1 MRLARFFI
9 LLLLLLAG
17 PSTAE
22 ENIVNIYNWSSYISS
37 DVLKAFT
44 RETGIKVNY
53 TTYDSNETL
62 YAKLKANPHTG
73 YDVIVPSTYFVDRMR
88 QQGMLQ
94 ALDKSRLPN
103 FKNLNPALLN
113 KAYDPGNH
121 YSIPYFWTSTG
132 IVVNSK
138 IYSQQLDFCQGAAKM
153 KQPECIS
160 IHEDCELSGNAE
172 KNSSAKSIHAPQAL
186 HAWADFWKPTY
197 RKQLLL
203 LDDVHEVFSMALMVL
218 GYSPNDTDSE
228 HIRLAYLKL
237 KQLMPNV
244 RLFNNDGVKSLFID
258 EDLSVGMAWNGDIYQ
273 AAQENPALRFIYPKE
288 GFVISID
295 SMAIPIGASHVNNA
309 YSFINF
315 ILRPDMAKKMSL
327 ATGYPTPNLA
337 AYKLMPKAILN
348 NSMIYPDK
356 QILQRGVVQVDV
368 GTAESIYQHY
378 WELLKIGG

>member
-1 MRLARFFI
+1 MRFVVCFI
-9 LLLLLLAG
+9 VCLSWLVSPAY
-17 PSTAE
+17 AE
-22 ENIVNIYNWSSYISS
+22 EKIVNIYNWSNYISN
-37 DVLKAFT
+37 DVLKQFT
-44 RETGIKVNY
+44 QETGIKVNY

-113 KAYDPGNH
+113 KSYDPGNH
-121 YSIPYFWTSTG
+121 YSIPYFWSSTG

-138 IYSQQLDFCQGAAKM
+138 YHPVQQL
-153 KQPECIS
+153 
-160 IHEDCELSGNAE
+160 
-172 KNSSAKSIHAPQAL
+172 QAWSDL
-186 HAWADFWKPTY
+186 WSPTY
-197 RKQLLL
+197 RNQLLL

-218 GYSPNDTDSE
+218 GFSPNDTHPE
-228 HIRLAYLKL
+228 HIRLAYFKL

-258 EDLSVGMAWNGDIYQ
+258 EDLNIGMAWNGDIYQ
-273 AAQENPALRFIYPKE
+273 AAKENSALRFIYPKE

-295 SMAIPIGASHVNNA
+295 SMAIPIGASHLNNA
-309 YSFINF
+309 YTFINF
-315 ILRPDMAKKMSL
+315 ILRPDIAKKISL
-327 ATGYPTPNLA
+327 ATGFATPNLA
-337 AYKLMPKAILN
+337 AYKMMTKATLT

-356 QILQRGVVQVDV
+356 KTLQRGRVQDDV
-368 GTAESIYQHY
+368 GAAESVYQHY

>member
-1 MRLARFFI
+1 MRHARFFM
-9 LLLLLLAG
+9 LWLVLLAR
-17 PSTAE
+17 PVYAE
-22 ENIVNIYNWSSYISS
+22 ENIVNIYNWSNYISN
-37 DVLKAFT
+37 DVLKEFT

-113 KAYDPGNH
+113 KTYDPGNH
-121 YSIPYFWTSTG
+121 YSIPYFWSSTG

-138 IYSQQLDFCQGAAKM
+138 LHST
-153 KQPECIS
+153 
-160 IHEDCELSGNAE
+160 
-172 KNSSAKSIHAPQAL
+172 QAL
-186 HAWADFWKPTY
+186 QAWADLWNPRY
-197 RKQLLL
+197 QNQLLL

-218 GYSPNDTDSE
+218 GYSPNDTCPE
-228 HIRLAYLKL
+228 HIRQAYLKL
-237 KQLMPNV
+237 KALMPNV

-273 AAQENPALRFIYPKE
+273 AVQENPALRFIYPKE

-295 SMAIPIGASHVNNA
+295 SMAIPIGALHVNNA
-309 YSFINF
+309 YIFINF
-315 ILRPDMAKKMSL
+315 ILRPDIAKKLSL

-356 QILQRGVVQVDV
+356 KTLQRSVVQVDV
-368 GTAESIYQHY
+368 GAAESVYQHY

>member
-1 MRLARFFI
+1 MRLVCFLILGFFLARPAI
-9 LLLLLLAG
+9 
-17 PSTAE
+17 AE

-37 DVLKAFT
+37 DVLKEFT
-44 RETGIKVNY
+44 QETGIKVNY

-113 KAYDPGNH
+113 KSYDPDNR

-138 IYSQQLDFCQGAAKM
+138 LHPPQQLQ
-153 KQPECIS
+153 
-160 IHEDCELSGNAE
+160 
-172 KNSSAKSIHAPQAL
+172 
-186 HAWADFWKPTY
+186 AWADFWNARY

-203 LDDVHEVFSMALMVL
+203 LDDVREVFSMALMAL
-218 GYSPNDTDSE
+218 GYSPNDIDPE

-273 AAQENPALRFIYPKE
+273 AALENPALRFIYPKE

-309 YSFINF
+309 YIFINF
-315 ILRPDMAKKMSL
+315 ILRPDIAKKMSL

-356 QILQRGVVQVDV
+356 KTLQRSVVQVDV
-368 GTAESIYQHY
+368 GVAESIYQHY

>member
-1 MRLARFFI
+1 MRVACLFI
-9 LLLLLLAG
+9 LCLSLLTRPAY
-17 PSTAE
+17 AE
-22 ENIVNIYNWSSYISS
+22 EKVVNVYNWSSYISS
-37 DVLKAFT
+37 DVLKEFT
-44 RETGIKVNY
+44 QETGIKVNY

-73 YDVIVPSTYFVDRMR
+73 YDVIVPSTYYVDRMR

-94 ALDKSRLPN
+94 ALDKSRLSN

-113 KAYDPGNH
+113 KSYDPGNH

-138 IYSQQLDFCQGAAKM
+138 IHPVQEFQ
-153 KQPECIS
+153 
-160 IHEDCELSGNAE
+160 
-172 KNSSAKSIHAPQAL
+172 
-186 HAWADFWKPTY
+186 AWADFWNPRY
-197 RKQLLL
+197 RNKLLL

-218 GYSPNDTDSE
+218 GYSPNDTDPE

-309 YSFINF
+309 YTFINF
-315 ILRPDMAKKMSL
+315 ILRPDIAKKLSL

-337 AYKLMPKAILN
+337 AYQLMPPAILN

-356 QILQRGVVQVDV
+356 KTLQRSVVQVDV
-368 GTAESIYQHY
+368 GAAENIYQHY

>member
-1 MRLARFFI
+1 MRLICFLI
-9 LLLLLLAG
+9 VCLSLLAR
-17 PSTAE
+17 PATAK
-22 ENIVNIYNWSSYISS
+22 ENIVNIYNWSNYISS
-37 DVLKAFT
+37 DVLKEFT
-44 RETGIKVNY
+44 QETGIKVNY

-73 YDVIVPSTYFVDRMR
+73 YDVIVPSTYYVDRMR

-113 KAYDPGNH
+113 KAYDPDNH

-132 IVVNSK
+132 IVINSK
-138 IYSQQLDFCQGAAKM
+138 IHPVQQLQT
-153 KQPECIS
+153 
-160 IHEDCELSGNAE
+160 
-172 KNSSAKSIHAPQAL
+172 
-186 HAWADFWKPTY
+186 WADFWSP
-197 RKQLLL
+197 RFRNQLLL

-218 GYSPNDTDSE
+218 GYSANDTDPE

-237 KQLMPNV
+237 RQLMPNV

-258 EDLSVGMAWNGDIYQ
+258 EDISLGMAWNGDVYQ

-309 YSFINF
+309 YTFINF
-315 ILRPDMAKKMSL
+315 VLRPDIAKKMSL

-356 QILQRGVVQVDV
+356 KTLQRSVVQVDV
-368 GTAESIYQHY
+368 GAADSIYQHY

>member
-1 MRLARFFI
+1 MRRARFFFF
-9 LLLLLLAG
+9 LCLSLLAI
-17 PSTAE
+17 PVNAE
-22 ENIVNIYNWSSYISS
+22 ENIVNIYNWSSYISNE
-37 DVLKAFT
+37 VLKEFT
-44 RETGIKVNY
+44 QETGIKVNY

-113 KAYDPGNH
+113 KSYDPGNH

-138 IYSQQLDFCQGAAKM
+138 SHPPK
-153 KQPECIS
+153 
-160 IHEDCELSGNAE
+160 EL
-172 KNSSAKSIHAPQAL
+172 Q
-186 HAWADFWKPTY
+186 AWADFWNPTY
-197 RKQLLL
+197 RQQLLL

-218 GYSPNDTDSE
+218 GYSPNDTDAE

-309 YSFINF
+309 YIFINF
-315 ILRPDMAKKMSL
+315 ILRPDIAKKMSL

-348 NSMIYPDK
+348 NSMIYPDTK
-356 QILQRGVVQVDV
+356 TLQRSVVQVDV
-368 GTAESIYQHY
+368 GAAESIYQHY

>member
-1 MRLARFFI
+1 MLVVRLVGCFLFCFSCFI
-9 LLLLLLAG
+9 SSAY
-17 PSTAE
+17 AE
-22 ENIVNIYNWSSYISS
+22 QKIVNIYNWSNYISNE
-37 DVLKAFT
+37 VLKQFT
-44 RETGIKVNY
+44 QETGIKVNY

-113 KAYDPGNH
+113 KSYDPGNH
-121 YSIPYFWTSTG
+121 YSIPYFWSSTG

-138 IYSQQLDFCQGAAKM
+138 FHAAQGL
-153 KQPECIS
+153 QTW
-160 IHEDCELSGNAE
+160 
-172 KNSSAKSIHAPQAL
+172 SALWNPI
-186 HAWADFWKPTY
+186 F
-197 RKQLLL
+197 RNQLLL
-203 LDDVHEVFSMALMVL
+203 LDDVHEVFSMALMAL
-218 GYSPNDTDSE
+218 GFSPNDRNPK

-258 EDLSVGMAWNGDIYQ
+258 EDLTVGMAWNGDIYQ
-273 AAQENPALRFIYPKE
+273 TAKENPALRFIYPKE

-295 SMAIPIGASHVNNA
+295 SMAIPIGASHLDNA
-309 YSFINF
+309 YTFINF
-315 ILRPDMAKKMSL
+315 ILRPDIAEKISL
-327 ATGYPTPNLA
+327 VTGFATPNLT
-337 AYKLMPKAILN
+337 AYKMMTKTMLT

-356 QILQRGVVQVDV
+356 KILQRGIVQDDV
-368 GTAESIYQHY
+368 GAAESIYQHY
-378 WELLKIGG
+378 WELLKIAG

>member
-1 MRLARFFI
+1 MRFVCVFFI
-9 LLLLLLAG
+9 LCLSGLVNPAY
-17 PSTAE
+17 AE
-22 ENIVNIYNWSSYISS
+22 KKVVNIYNWSNYISNE
-37 DVLKAFT
+37 VLKEFT
-44 RETGIKVNY
+44 QETGIKVNY

-88 QQGMLQ
+88 RQGMLQ

-113 KAYDPGNH
+113 KSYDPSNH
-121 YSIPYFWTSTG
+121 YSIPYFWSSTG

-138 IYSQQLDFCQGAAKM
+138 FHATHPLQSW
-153 KQPECIS
+153 
-160 IHEDCELSGNAE
+160 
-172 KNSSAKSIHAPQAL
+172 SALWNPR
-186 HAWADFWKPTY
+186 F
-197 RKQLLL
+197 RNQLLL

-218 GYSPNDTDSE
+218 GFSPNDTNPQ
-228 HIRLAYLKL
+228 HIRLAYFKL

-258 EDLSVGMAWNGDIYQ
+258 EDLTLGMAWNGDIYQ
-273 AAQENPALRFIYPKE
+273 AAQENSALRFIYPKE

-295 SMAIPIGASHVNNA
+295 SMAIPIGASHLDNA

-315 ILRPDMAKKMSL
+315 ILRPDIAKKISL
-327 ATGYPTPNLA
+327 ATGFATPNLS
-337 AYKLMPKAILN
+337 AYKMMPKTALL
-348 NSMIYPDK
+348 NSMVYPDDK
-356 QILQRGVVQVDV
+356 TLQRGRIQNDV
-368 GTAESIYQHY
+368 GAAESVYQHY

>member
-1 MRLARFFI
+1 MRLVCLFI
-9 LLLLLLAG
+9 LLLGLLTTTAD
-17 PSTAE
+17 AE
-22 ENIVNIYNWSSYISS
+22 EKVVNIYNWSSYISS
-37 DVLKAFT
+37 DVLKEFT

-113 KAYDPGNH
+113 KSFDPGNN
-121 YSIPYFWTSTG
+121 YSVPYFWTSTG

-138 IYSQQLDFCQGAAKM
+138 MHS
-153 KQPECIS
+153 
-160 IHEDCELSGNAE
+160 
-172 KNSSAKSIHAPQAL
+172 PQAL
-186 HAWADFWKPTY
+186 HAWADFWNPRY
-197 RKQLLL
+197 RNQLLL

-218 GYSPNDTDSE
+218 GYSPNDTNPE
-228 HIRLAYLKL
+228 HIRNAYLKL

-273 AAQENPALRFIYPKE
+273 ATKENPALRFIYPKE

-309 YSFINF
+309 YIFINF
-315 ILRPDMAKKMSL
+315 ILRPDIAKKMSL

-348 NSMIYPDK
+348 NPIIYPDK
-356 QILQRGVVQVDV
+356 KTLQRSVVQVDV
-368 GTAESIYQHY
+368 GAAESIYQHY

>member
-1 MRLARFFI
+1 MRLLSLLI
-9 LLLLLLAG
+9 LCLSLLAR
-17 PSTAE
+17 PATAE
-22 ENIVNIYNWSSYISS
+22 ENIVNIYNWSNYISS
-37 DVLKAFT
+37 DVLKEFT
-44 RETGIKVNY
+44 QETGIKVNY

-113 KAYDPGNH
+113 KPYDPDNH

-132 IVVNSK
+132 VVINSK
-138 IYSQQLDFCQGAAKM
+138 IHPVQQLQ
-153 KQPECIS
+153 
-160 IHEDCELSGNAE
+160 
-172 KNSSAKSIHAPQAL
+172 
-186 HAWADFWKPTY
+186 AWADFWNSRY
-197 RKQLLL
+197 RNQLLL

-218 GYSPNDTDSE
+218 GYSANDTDPE

-237 KQLMPNV
+237 RQLMPNV

-309 YSFINF
+309 YIFINF
-315 ILRPDMAKKMSL
+315 ILRPDIAKKMSL
-327 ATGYPTPNLA
+327 ATGFPTPNLA
-337 AYKLMPKAILN
+337 AYKLMPKAILS

-356 QILQRGVVQVDV
+356 KTLQRSVVQVDV
-368 GTAESIYQHY
+368 GAAESIYQYY

>member
-1 MRLARFFI
+1 MRLFSFLI
-9 LLLLLLAG
+9 VLLSLFVKSAY
-17 PSTAE
+17 AE
-22 ENIVNIYNWSSYISS
+22 ENIVNVYNWSSYISN
-37 DVLKAFT
+37 DVLKEFT
-44 RETGIKVNY
+44 QETGIKVNY
-53 TTYDSNETL
+53 ATYDSNETL

-94 ALDKSRLPN
+94 ALNKSRLPN

-121 YSIPYFWTSTG
+121 YSIPYFWSSTG
-132 IVVNSK
+132 IVINSK
-138 IYSQQLDFCQGAAKM
+138 IHPTQQLQ
-153 KQPECIS
+153 
-160 IHEDCELSGNAE
+160 
-172 KNSSAKSIHAPQAL
+172 
-186 HAWADFWKPTY
+186 AWADFWKPRY
-197 RKQLLL
+197 RNQLLL

-218 GYSPNDTDSE
+218 GYSPNDTDPE
-228 HIRLAYLKL
+228 HIRSAYLKL
-237 KQLMPNV
+237 KQLMPNI

-258 EDLSVGMAWNGDIYQ
+258 EDLSIGMAWNGDIYQ
-273 AAQENPALRFIYPKE
+273 AALENPALRFIYPKE

-309 YSFINF
+309 YIFINF
-315 ILRPDMAKKMSL
+315 ILRPDIAKKISL
-327 ATGYPTPNLA
+327 ATGFPTPNLA

-356 QILQRGVVQVDV
+356 TILQRSVVQVDV

>member
-1 MRLARFFI
+1 MRLVCLLI
-9 LLLLLLAG
+9 LCLSLLAR
-17 PSTAE
+17 PATAE

-37 DVLKAFT
+37 DVLKQFT
-44 RETGIKVNY
+44 QETGIKVNY

-113 KAYDPGNH
+113 KPYDPDNH

-138 IYSQQLDFCQGAAKM
+138 IHPVQQLQ
-153 KQPECIS
+153 
-160 IHEDCELSGNAE
+160 
-172 KNSSAKSIHAPQAL
+172 
-186 HAWADFWKPTY
+186 AWADFWKPRY
-197 RKQLLL
+197 RNQLLL

-218 GYSPNDTDSE
+218 GYSANDTDPE

-244 RLFNNDGVKSLFID
+244 RLFNNDGVKSLLID

-309 YSFINF
+309 YIFINF
-315 ILRPDMAKKMSL
+315 ILRPDIAKKMSL

-337 AYKLMPKAILN
+337 SYKLMPKAILN

-356 QILQRGVVQVDV
+356 KTLQRSVVQVDV
-368 GTAESIYQHY
+368 GVAESIYQYY

>member
-1 MRLARFFI
+1 MRLVCFFI
-9 LLLLLLAG
+9 LLWVMFIRSAY
-17 PSTAE
+17 AE
-22 ENIVNIYNWSSYISS
+22 QNIVNIYNWSSYISN
-37 DVLKAFT
+37 DVLKEFT
-44 RETGIKVNY
+44 QETGIKVNY
-53 TTYDSNETL
+53 ATYDSNETL

-73 YDVIVPSTYFVDRMR
+73 YDVIVPSTYFIDRMR

-113 KAYDPGNH
+113 KSYDPGNH
-121 YSIPYFWTSTG
+121 YSIPYFWSTTG

-138 IYSQQLDFCQGAAKM
+138 HHSAQQL
-153 KQPECIS
+153 
-160 IHEDCELSGNAE
+160 
-172 KNSSAKSIHAPQAL
+172 QA
-186 HAWADFWKPTY
+186 WVDFWNPRY
-197 RKQLLL
+197 RNQLLL

-218 GYSPNDTDSE
+218 GYSPNDTNPD

-309 YSFINF
+309 YTFINF
-315 ILRPDMAKKMSL
+315 ILRPDIAKKISL
-327 ATGYPTPNLA
+327 ATGFATPNLT

-356 QILQRGVVQVDV
+356 KTLQRSVVQVDV
-368 GTAESIYQHY
+368 GAAESIYQHY

>member
-1 MRLARFFI
+1 MRRACFFMLWLVLLARV
-9 LLLLLLAG
+9 AY
-17 PSTAE
+17 AE
-22 ENIVNIYNWSSYISS
+22 ENIVNIYNWSNYISS
-37 DVLKAFT
+37 DVLKEFT
-44 RETGIKVNY
+44 KETGIKVNY

-113 KAYDPGNH
+113 KSYDPGNY
-121 YSIPYFWTSTG
+121 YSIPYFWSSTG
-132 IVVNSK
+132 IVVNTKLHST
-138 IYSQQLDFCQGAAKM
+138 QQLQ
-153 KQPECIS
+153 
-160 IHEDCELSGNAE
+160 
-172 KNSSAKSIHAPQAL
+172 
-186 HAWADFWKPTY
+186 AWADFWNPRY
-197 RKQLLL
+197 HNQLLL

-218 GYSPNDTDSE
+218 RYSPNDTDSE
-228 HIRLAYLKL
+228 HIRQAYLKL
-237 KQLMPNV
+237 KELMPNV
-244 RLFNNDGVKSLFID
+244 RLFNNDGIKSLFID

-273 AAQENPALRFIYPKE
+273 AVQENPALHFIYPKE

-295 SMAIPIGASHVNNA
+295 SMAIPVGASHLNNA
-309 YSFINF
+309 YIFINF
-315 ILRPDMAKKMSL
+315 ILRPDIAQKLSL

-356 QILQRGVVQVDV
+356 KTLQRSVVQIDV
-368 GTAESIYQHY
+368 GAAESIYQHY

>member
-1 MRLARFFI
+1 MRLVCFLILGLFFLARPAI
-9 LLLLLLAG
+9 
-17 PSTAE
+17 AE

-37 DVLKAFT
+37 DVLKEFT
-44 RETGIKVNY
+44 QETGIKVNY

-113 KAYDPGNH
+113 KSYDPDNR

-138 IYSQQLDFCQGAAKM
+138 LHTPQQLQ
-153 KQPECIS
+153 
-160 IHEDCELSGNAE
+160 
-172 KNSSAKSIHAPQAL
+172 
-186 HAWADFWKPTY
+186 AWADFWNPRY

-203 LDDVHEVFSMALMVL
+203 LDDVREVFSMALMAL
-218 GYSPNDTDSE
+218 GYSPNDIDPE

-273 AAQENPALRFIYPKE
+273 AALENPALRFIYPKE

-309 YSFINF
+309 YIFINF
-315 ILRPDMAKKMSL
+315 ILRPDIAKKMSL

-356 QILQRGVVQVDV
+356 KTLQRSVVQVDV
-368 GTAESIYQHY
+368 GAAESIYQHY

>member
-1 MRLARFFI
+1 MRLVGFLI
-9 LLLLLLAG
+9 LCLVFLAS
-17 PSTAE
+17 PATAE
-22 ENIVNIYNWSSYISS
+22 ENIVNIYNWSNYISS
-37 DVLKAFT
+37 DVLKQFT
-44 RETGIKVNY
+44 QETGIKVNY

-113 KAYDPGNH
+113 KSYDPDNH

-132 IVVNSK
+132 MVINSK
-138 IYSQQLDFCQGAAKM
+138 NHPVRSLQ
-153 KQPECIS
+153 
-160 IHEDCELSGNAE
+160 
-172 KNSSAKSIHAPQAL
+172 
-186 HAWADFWKPTY
+186 AWADFWSP
-197 RKQLLL
+197 RFRNQLLL

-218 GYSPNDTDSE
+218 GYSPNDADSE

-258 EDLSVGMAWNGDIYQ
+258 EDISLGMAWNGDIYQ

-288 GFVISID
+288 GFIISID

-309 YSFINF
+309 YIFINF
-315 ILRPDMAKKMSL
+315 ILRPDIAKKMSL
-327 ATGYPTPNLA
+327 ATGFATPNLA
-337 AYKLMPKAILN
+337 AYKLMPKAILK

-356 QILQRGVVQVDV
+356 KTLQRSVVQVDV
-368 GTAESIYQHY
+368 GAAESIYQHY

>member
-1 MRLARFFI
+1 MRRVCFLILLFGLLARP
-9 LLLLLLAG
+9 AY
-17 PSTAE
+17 AE
-22 ENIVNIYNWSSYISS
+22 ENAVNIYNWSSYISS
-37 DVLKAFT
+37 DVLKQFT
-44 RETGIKVNY
+44 QETGIKVNY

-113 KAYDPGNH
+113 KPYDPGNH
-121 YSIPYFWTSTG
+121 YSVPYFWSSTG

-138 IYSQQLDFCQGAAKM
+138 TYS
-153 KQPECIS
+153 
-160 IHEDCELSGNAE
+160 
-172 KNSSAKSIHAPQAL
+172 PQAL
-186 HAWADFWKPTY
+186 QAWADFWNPRY
-197 RKQLLL
+197 RNQLLL
-203 LDDVHEVFSMALMVL
+203 LDDVHEVFSIALMVL
-218 GYSPNDTDSE
+218 GYSPNDSNPE
-228 HIRLAYLKL
+228 HIRSAYLKL

-273 AAQENPALRFIYPKE
+273 AAEENPALRFIYPKE
-288 GFVISID
+288 GFIISID

-309 YSFINF
+309 YVFINF
-315 ILRPDMAKKMSL
+315 ILRPDIAKKMSL

-337 AYKLMPKAILN
+337 AYQLMPKAILN
-348 NSMIYPDK
+348 NFMIYPGEK
-356 QILQRGVVQVDV
+356 TLQRSVVQVNV
-368 GTAESIYQHY
+368 GSAESVYQHY
-378 WELLKIGG
+378 WELLKIAG

>member
-1 MRLARFFI
+1 MRLVCFFI
-9 LLLLLLAG
+9 LGWVLLAR
-17 PSTAE
+17 PAYAE
-22 ENIVNIYNWSSYISS
+22 ENVVNIYNWSSYISS
-37 DVLKAFT
+37 EVLKEFT
-44 RETGIKVNY
+44 QETGIKVNY

-103 FKNLNPALLN
+103 FKNLNPVLLN
-113 KAYDPGNH
+113 KPYDPGNH

-138 IYSQQLDFCQGAAKM
+138 IHPV
-153 KQPECIS
+153 QP
-160 IHEDCELSGNAE
+160 L
-172 KNSSAKSIHAPQAL
+172 Q
-186 HAWADFWKPTY
+186 AWADFWNPAY

-309 YSFINF
+309 YTFINF
-315 ILRPDMAKKMSL
+315 ILRPDIAKKMSL

-348 NSMIYPDK
+348 NTMIYPDK
-356 QILQRGVVQVDV
+356 KTLQRSVVQIDV
-368 GTAESIYQHY
+368 GAAESIYQHY

>member
-1 MRLARFFI
+1 MRLAYACIALFC
-9 LLLLLLAG
+9 LLIRPAY
-17 PSTAE
+17 AE
-22 ENIVNIYNWSSYISS
+22 ENSVNIYNWSSYISS
-37 DVLKAFT
+37 DVLKEFT
-44 RETGIKVNY
+44 QETGIKVNY

-94 ALDKSRLPN
+94 ALDKSRLTN

-113 KAYDPGNH
+113 KPYDPGNH

-138 IYSQQLDFCQGAAKM
+138 DHSSNQFQQ
-153 KQPECIS
+153 
-160 IHEDCELSGNAE
+160 
-172 KNSSAKSIHAPQAL
+172 
-186 HAWADFWKPTY
+186 WADFWNPSY
-197 RKQLLL
+197 RNQLLL

-218 GYSPNDTDSE
+218 GYSPNDTNPE
-228 HIRLAYLKL
+228 HIRRSYLKL

-309 YSFINF
+309 YIFINF
-315 ILRPDMAKKMSL
+315 ILRPDIAKKMSL
-327 ATGYPTPNLA
+327 ATGYATPNLA
-337 AYKLMPKAILN
+337 AYKLMPPSILN

-356 QILQRGVVQVDV
+356 KILQRSVVQVDV
-368 GTAESIYQHY
+368 GAAESIYQHY

>member
-1 MRLARFFI
+1 MRLACFLILCLGFFARSAI
-9 LLLLLLAG
+9 
-17 PSTAE
+17 AE

-37 DVLKAFT
+37 DVLKEFT
-44 RETGIKVNY
+44 QETGIKVNY

-113 KAYDPGNH
+113 KSYDPNNR
-121 YSIPYFWTSTG
+121 YSVPYFWTSTG

-138 IYSQQLDFCQGAAKM
+138 LHPPQQL
-153 KQPECIS
+153 
-160 IHEDCELSGNAE
+160 
-172 KNSSAKSIHAPQAL
+172 QA
-186 HAWADFWKPTY
+186 WVDFWNPRY

-218 GYSPNDTDSE
+218 GYSPNDIDPE

-273 AAQENPALRFIYPKE
+273 AAQENPALRFLYPKE

-309 YSFINF
+309 YIFINF
-315 ILRPDMAKKMSL
+315 ILRPDIAKKMSL

-356 QILQRGVVQVDV
+356 KTLQRSVVQVDV
-368 GTAESIYQHY
+368 GAAESIYQYY

>member
-1 MRLARFFI
+1 MRLVCFFI
-9 LLLLLLAG
+9 LLWVIFTRSAY
-17 PSTAE
+17 AE
-22 ENIVNIYNWSSYISS
+22 QNIVNIYNWSSYISN
-37 DVLKAFT
+37 DALKEFT
-44 RETGIKVNY
+44 QETGIKVNY
-53 TTYDSNETL
+53 ATYDSNETL

-73 YDVIVPSTYFVDRMR
+73 YDVIVPSTYFIDRMR

-113 KAYDPGNH
+113 KSYDPGNH
-121 YSIPYFWTSTG
+121 YSIPYFWSTTG

-138 IYSQQLDFCQGAAKM
+138 SHPAQQL
-153 KQPECIS
+153 
-160 IHEDCELSGNAE
+160 
-172 KNSSAKSIHAPQAL
+172 QA
-186 HAWADFWKPTY
+186 WIDFWNPRY
-197 RKQLLL
+197 RNQLLL

-218 GYSPNDTDSE
+218 GYSPNDTNPE

-237 KQLMPNV
+237 KELMPNV

-309 YSFINF
+309 YTFINF
-315 ILRPDMAKKMSL
+315 ILRPDIAKKISL
-327 ATGYPTPNLA
+327 ATGFATPNLT

-356 QILQRGVVQVDV
+356 KTLQRSVVQVDV
-368 GTAESIYQHY
+368 GAAESIYQHY

>member
-1 MRLARFFI
+1 MRLVCLLI
-9 LLLLLLAG
+9 LCLSLLAR
-17 PSTAE
+17 PATAE

-37 DVLKAFT
+37 DVLKQFT
-44 RETGIKVNY
+44 QETGIKVNY

-62 YAKLKANPHTG
+62 YAKLKANPHTSN
-73 YDVIVPSTYFVDRMR
+73 DIIVPSTYLVDRMR

-113 KAYDPGNH
+113 KPYDPDNH

-132 IVVNSK
+132 VVVNSK
-138 IYSQQLDFCQGAAKM
+138 LHSVQQLQ
-153 KQPECIS
+153 
-160 IHEDCELSGNAE
+160 
-172 KNSSAKSIHAPQAL
+172 
-186 HAWADFWKPTY
+186 AWADFWKPRY
-197 RKQLLL
+197 RNQLLL

-218 GYSPNDTDSE
+218 GYSANDTHPE

-309 YSFINF
+309 YIFINF
-315 ILRPDMAKKMSL
+315 ILRPDIAKKMSL

-348 NSMIYPDK
+348 NPMTYPDK
-356 QILQRGVVQVDV
+356 KTLQRSVVQVDV
-368 GTAESIYQHY
+368 GVAESIYQYY

>member
-9 LLLLLLAG
+9 LCLVLLAR
-17 PSTAE
+17 PVYAE

-37 DVLKAFT
+37 DVLKEFT
-44 RETGIKVNY
+44 QETGIKVNY

-113 KAYDPGNH
+113 KSYDPGNH

-138 IYSQQLDFCQGAAKM
+138 LHPAQQLQ
-153 KQPECIS
+153 
-160 IHEDCELSGNAE
+160 
-172 KNSSAKSIHAPQAL
+172 
-186 HAWADFWKPTY
+186 AWADFWNPAY

-218 GYSPNDTDSE
+218 GYSPNDTDPE

-273 AAQENPALRFIYPKE
+273 AAQENPAVQFIYPKE

-309 YSFINF
+309 YIFINF
-315 ILRPDMAKKMSL
+315 ILRPDIAKKMSL
-327 ATGYPTPNLA
+327 STGYPTPNLA

-348 NSMIYPDK
+348 NSMIYPDTK
-356 QILQRGVVQVDV
+356 TLQRSVVQMDV

>member
-1 MRLARFFI
+1 MRLVCFFI
-9 LLLLLLAG
+9 LWILFIR
-17 PSTAE
+17 PVFAE
-22 ENIVNIYNWSSYISS
+22 ENIVNIYNWSNYISN
-37 DVLKAFT
+37 DVLKEFT
-44 RETGIKVNY
+44 KETGIKVNY

-88 QQGMLQ
+88 RQGMLQ

-113 KAYDPGNH
+113 KTYDPGNH
-121 YSIPYFWTSTG
+121 YSIPYFWSSTG

-138 IYSQQLDFCQGAAKM
+138 LHPVQQL
-153 KQPECIS
+153 
-160 IHEDCELSGNAE
+160 
-172 KNSSAKSIHAPQAL
+172 QA
-186 HAWADFWKPTY
+186 WTDFWNP
-197 RKQLLL
+197 RFRNQLLL

-218 GYSPNDTDSE
+218 GYSPNDTDPE
-228 HIRLAYLKL
+228 HIRQAYLKL
-237 KQLMPNV
+237 KELMPNV

-273 AAQENPALRFIYPKE
+273 AVQENPALRFIYPKE

-295 SMAIPIGASHVNNA
+295 SMAIPIGASHLNNA
-309 YSFINF
+309 YIFINF
-315 ILRPDMAKKMSL
+315 ILRPDIAKKLSL

-356 QILQRGVVQVDV
+356 KTLQRSVVQVDV
-368 GTAESIYQHY
+368 GAVESVYQHY